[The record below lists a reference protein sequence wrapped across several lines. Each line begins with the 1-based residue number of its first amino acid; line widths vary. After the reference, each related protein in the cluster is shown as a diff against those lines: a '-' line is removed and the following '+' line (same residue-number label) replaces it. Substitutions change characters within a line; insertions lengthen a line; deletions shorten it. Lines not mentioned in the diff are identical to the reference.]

1 MSHWSREAAVSRYG
15 FILDRLGLSGDEVAG
30 LSAVTPASGEP
41 DVFGYDTVDERVPG
55 TVLHDRLVETLVES
69 SRGFE
74 APRRYWNEL
83 PSIQLQEVLERHDTD
98 FLVDPN
104 HDGET
109 AISPPDGRATTL
121 GVRDRVT
128 GANEYAQFEYPDTAL
143 EDDNYPALVDAVQ
156 SNLLDDTSLRF
167 VRLVDDGDC
176 WRFLLVERE
185 RLAALTTE
193 FGDRIDL
200 RGRPLLAAH
209 QPPAYNQ
216 DVATDET
223 GRGEQPPELVDEAN
237 PSAVRRLFE
246 EAASASFETLVEE
259 ADATA
264 DADADFDHGASGGV
278 DVDELVEADDP
289 VATAEKTL
297 DATDPAR
304 TAERTPSSE
313 PTDATVEDLDAL
325 FADLDENTL
334 DSNDDDTDIR
344 AQTASTSQT
353 GSATSPSTS
362 GATPATAST
371 DRAEPDRRSAD
382 IAALAASANVD
393 WDVDESLQSD
403 APDGSDL
410 DAVFEGLERDAAMST
425 FAGSTTT
432 DDDQVTSTDLLSVVD
447 DETIDADDE
456 FDWLDASELERAP
469 DAIADAA
476 AIDLDPKA
484 PRST

>member
-1 MSHWSREAAVSRYG
+1 MLTKDLLRVSRRGGGYQPVFAGRDQRPLAARVLGTYQGHVGERRSDLDAALGDLEGDAEDFKLVRG
-15 FILDRLGLSGDEVAG
+15 FAKLCERESTFETRAP
-30 LSAVTPASGEP
+30 VTPASARRSAFVAAEAVGG
-41 DVFGYDTVDERVPG
+41 VV
-55 TVLHDRLVETLVES
+55 S
-69 SRGFE
+69 S
-74 APRRYWNEL
+74 
-83 PSIQLQEVLERHDTD
+83 D
-98 FLVDPN
+98 
-104 HDGET
+104 
-109 AISPPDGRATTL
+109 
-121 GVRDRVT
+121 
-128 GANEYAQFEYPDTAL
+128 
-143 EDDNYPALVDAVQ
+143 
-156 SNLLDDTSLRF
+156 
-167 VRLVDDGDC
+167 
-176 WRFLLVERE
+176 ERE
-185 RLAALTTE
+185 RALARAA
-193 FGDRIDL
+193 DS
-200 RGRPLLAAH
+200 LAV
-209 QPPAYNQ
+209 P
-216 DVATDET
+216 
-223 GRGEQPPELVDEAN
+223 
-237 PSAVRRLFE
+237 
-246 EAASASFETLVEE
+246 VE
-259 ADATA
+259 
-264 DADADFDHGASGGV
+264 
-278 DVDELVEADDP
+278 DVDA
-289 VATAEKTL
+289 
-297 DATDPAR
+297 
-304 TAERTPSSE
+304 S
-313 PTDATVEDLDAL
+313 L